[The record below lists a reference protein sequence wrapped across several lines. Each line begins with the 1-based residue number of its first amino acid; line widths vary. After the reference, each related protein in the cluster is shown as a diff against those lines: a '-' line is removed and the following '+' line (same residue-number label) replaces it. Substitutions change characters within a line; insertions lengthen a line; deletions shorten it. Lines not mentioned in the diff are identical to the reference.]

1 MKDDD
6 NHILLLEKGKRG
18 LLQIIF
24 GRTGIIIVSLIV
36 QILFLFAAFYKL
48 EGFLPYFW
56 GGNTLL
62 SAAVVLF
69 LFGNDDNPTI
79 KLTWFFI
86 LAVLPVFGLILYVYI
101 KTDLGHRLMIRRY
114 NDILSQTEHFAPS
127 ESACSK
133 EELPEELQS
142 LASYLNSCGFPCY
155 QNTQAQYFPIG
166 DDAFEVMC
174 DELQKAE
181 HFIFLEYFIVREGY
195 MWGRILEI
203 LKEKVNAGVEV
214 RVLYDGTC
222 AVALLPYSYPEK
234 LEKLGIACKMFAPLR
249 PFVST
254 HYNYR
259 DHRKIM
265 VIDGKIGFTGGINLS
280 DEYINRTSR
289 LGHWKDTAIV
299 LRGDAVRSLT
309 LMFLQMWDVSSVHF
323 TPEVYSKY
331 LDVPQP
337 AHEKEA
343 GYVIPY
349 GDSPL
354 DRDLVGEMVYM
365 DIINRANRYVHIM
378 TPYLIIDNE
387 MITALTYAAR
397 RGVEVQLILPHV
409 PDKEIAF
416 SLAHTYYRR
425 LLENG
430 VQIYEYE
437 PGFVHAKVFVSDDC
451 KATVGTINLDYRSL
465 YHHFECGTYLY
476 ASPEVAK
483 IEQDF
488 QQTLARCVRADAE
501 LLKNDPFMRKLIGPG
516 MRIIAPAAVRSKKVE
531 TERFRLF
538 LFSIT
543 FRAAR
548 ARCTRQCAPSAPP
561 HRVAVRFQASNPDR
575 AQRFRH
581 LRAGVGERAE
591 AKVQRHAL
599 ERVHR
604 AERRSRVARVHR
616 IRQVL
621 HAVVAREHIKE
632 AHDALVVLKTRLGF
646 AVAADDARADVQFRI
661 LLDDDLVKRGADG
674 LQFLL

>member
-155 QNTQAQYFPIG
+155 QNTQAQYFPLG
-166 DDAFEVMC
+166 DDAFAVMC

-259 DHRKIM
+259 DHRKIL
-265 VIDGKIGFTGGINLS
+265 VVDGRVGFTGGVNLA
-280 DEYINRTSR
+280 DEYINHVEKYGR
-289 LGHWKDTAIV
+289 WKDAAVMLEGEGVRTMTA
-299 LRGDAVRSLT
+299 L
-309 LMFLQMWDVSSVHF
+309 FLQMWSIQRE
-323 TPEVYSKY
+323 PEFAQF
-331 LDVPQP
+331 LTRPLPETQ
-337 AHEKEA
+337 AN
-343 GYVIPY
+343 GFVIPY
-349 GDSPL
+349 GDCPL
-354 DRDLVGEMVYM
+354 DGERVGEMVYI
-365 DIINRANRYVHIM
+365 DLLNRARDYIHIM
-378 TPYLIIDNE
+378 TPYLILDGE
-387 MITALTYAAR
+387 LETALKFAAE
-397 RGVEVQLILPHV
+397 RGVDVHLILPGK
-409 PDKEIAF
+409 PDKQFPYA
-416 SLAHTYYRR
+416 LAKSHYSA
-425 LLENG
+425 LLDSG
-430 VQIYEYE
+430 VKISEWS
-437 PGFVHAKVFVSDDC
+437 PGFVHAKVFVVDGRE
-451 KATVGTINLDYRSL
+451 AVVGTINLDYRSL
-465 YHHFECGTYLY
+465 YHHFEDAVWMVDAPCIRD
-476 ASPEVAK
+476 

-488 QQTLARCVRADAE
+488 QHTLEQCRTVENTSASIWQKQYLLRATGM
-501 LLKNDPFMRKLIGPG
+501 LLKV
-516 MRIIAPAAVRSKKVE
+516 IAP
-531 TERFRLF
+531 
-538 LFSIT
+538 
-543 FRAAR
+543 
-548 ARCTRQCAPSAPP
+548 
-561 HRVAVRFQASNPDR
+561 
-575 AQRFRH
+575 
-581 LRAGVGERAE
+581 
-591 AKVQRHAL
+591 
-599 ERVHR
+599 
-604 AERRSRVARVHR
+604 
-616 IRQVL
+616 
-621 HAVVAREHIKE
+621 
-632 AHDALVVLKTRLGF
+632 
-646 AVAADDARADVQFRI
+646 
-661 LLDDDLVKRGADG
+661 LL
-674 LQFLL
+674 

>member
-155 QNTQAQYFPIG
+155 QNTQAQYFPLG
-166 DDAFEVMC
+166 DDAFAVMC

-265 VIDGKIGFTGGINLS
+265 VIDGQIAFTGGVNLA
-280 DEYINRTSR
+280 DEYINKIVRF
-289 LGHWKDTAIV
+289 GYWKDSGVRLDGPGAASLANIFLTFWKAKYPDED
-299 LRGDAVRSLT
+299 LDAGCDL
-309 LMFLQMWDVSSVHF
+309 
-323 TPEVYSKY
+323 PAA
-331 LDVPQP
+331 VPVETDCLVQP
-337 AHEKEA
+337 FA
-343 GYVIPY
+343 
-349 GDSPL
+349 DSP
-354 DRDLVGEMVYM
+354 VGREAVAKNVYLEL
-365 DIINRANRYVHIM
+365 INQAQKRLYIC
-378 TPYLIIDNE
+378 TPYLILDND
-387 MITALTYAAR
+387 LLSCLRLAAK
-397 RGVEVQLILPHV
+397 RGVDVRIYTPGV
-409 PDKEIAF
+409 PDKPTIYQLTRSYF
-416 SLAHTYYRR
+416 PH
-425 LLENG
+425 LLRAG
-430 VQIYEYE
+430 VKIYSYT
-437 PGFVHAKVFVSDDC
+437 PGFLHAKTWLVDDRI
-451 KATVGTINLDYRSL
+451 AAVGTVNLDYRSL
-465 YHHFECGTYLY
+465 YLHFENSVLLY
-476 ASPEVAK
+476 GGAVLDDVRRDLAE
-483 IEQDF
+483 IEKESAAV
-488 QQTLARCVRADAE
+488 TLADCRTGFFGTLYSAVLR
-501 LLKNDPFMRKLIGPG
+501 LV
-516 MRIIAPAAVRSKKVE
+516 AP
-531 TERFRLF
+531 L
-538 LFSIT
+538 
-543 FRAAR
+543 
-548 ARCTRQCAPSAPP
+548 C
-561 HRVAVRFQASNPDR
+561 
-575 AQRFRH
+575 
-581 LRAGVGERAE
+581 
-591 AKVQRHAL
+591 
-599 ERVHR
+599 
-604 AERRSRVARVHR
+604 
-616 IRQVL
+616 
-621 HAVVAREHIKE
+621 
-632 AHDALVVLKTRLGF
+632 
-646 AVAADDARADVQFRI
+646 
-661 LLDDDLVKRGADG
+661 
-674 LQFLL
+674 

>member
-155 QNTQAQYFPIG
+155 TQAQYFPLG

-265 VIDGKIGFTGGINLS
+265 VIDGQIAFTGGVNLA
-280 DEYINRTSR
+280 DEYINKIVRF
-289 LGHWKDTAIV
+289 GYWKDSGVRLDGPGAASLANIFLTFWKAKYPDED
-299 LRGDAVRSLT
+299 LDAGCDLPAAVPVETDCLVQP
-309 LMFLQMWDVSSVHF
+309 FAD
-323 TPEVYSKY
+323 TPVDREAVAKNVY
-331 LDVPQP
+331 L
-337 AHEKEA
+337 E
-343 GYVIPY
+343 
-349 GDSPL
+349 L
-354 DRDLVGEMVYM
+354 
-365 DIINRANRYVHIM
+365 INQAQKRLYIC
-378 TPYLIIDNE
+378 TPYLILDND
-387 MITALTYAAR
+387 LLSCLRLAAK
-397 RGVEVQLILPHV
+397 RGVDVRIYTPGV
-409 PDKEIAF
+409 PDKPTIYQLTRSYF
-416 SLAHTYYRR
+416 PH
-425 LLENG
+425 LLRAG
-430 VQIYEYE
+430 VKIYSYT
-437 PGFVHAKVFVSDDC
+437 PGFLHAKTWLVDGRIAV
-451 KATVGTINLDYRSL
+451 VGSINLDYRSL
-465 YHHFECGTYLY
+465 YLHFECAALLY
-476 ASPEVAK
+476 GCAA
-483 IEQDF
+483 
-488 QQTLARCVRADAE
+488 LADVGEFMMQLEKQSHLVE
-501 LLKNDPFMRKLIGPG
+501 LKECR
-516 MRIIAPAAVRSKKVE
+516 
-531 TERFRLF
+531 T
-538 LFSIT
+538 
-543 FRAAR
+543 
-548 ARCTRQCAPSAPP
+548 SAPGLM
-561 HRVAVRFQASNPDR
+561 VSAL
-575 AQRFRH
+575 
-581 LRAGVGERAE
+581 LR
-591 AKVQRHAL
+591 
-599 ERVHR
+599 
-604 AERRSRVARVHR
+604 
-616 IRQVL
+616 
-621 HAVVAREHIKE
+621 
-632 AHDALVVLKTRLGF
+632 
-646 AVAADDARADVQFRI
+646 
-661 LLDDDLVKRGADG
+661 LLAPLC
-674 LQFLL
+674 